1 MSKTIEFIDEKIKML
16 NVAIESAVKIVK
28 EFDGIVPVDSYK
40 KLVEEH
46 LKEIQTLEQIKCEL
60 EAWEVVKKE
69 LNLKIVKHK
78 CNVFHT
84 NYALECDYTGVIPLF
99 DEEFNLCEKSLEVE
113 DERNN

>member
-1 MSKTIEFIDEKIKML
+1 MSKTIEFVDEKIKML

-60 EAWEVVKKE
+60 EAWEVVKRE
-69 LNLKIVKHK
+69 LKLTLTEDKQKYDFVYYWLNYHPYELLEIEKKDYQKLKK
-78 CNVFHT
+78 
-84 NYALECDYTGVIPLF
+84 A
-99 DEEFNLCEKSLEVE
+99 LEVE
-113 DERNN
+113 DE